1 MVISRKSLIGHFK
14 KVPDWSVQGSTW
26 LPVGCSLRCPN
37 DFYSR
42 RLICGPS
49 HSIVKHDRM
58 KMLKRL
64 TQWLMGFPSV
74 AKKVDTSVC
83 TEGRHTSDVGTMTN
97 FFGRESCSYSYDTY
111 SRESYSYEY
120 EPYEYEAPSSIPVV
134 VGNRQYDYQS
144 QPERFDDWRN
154 TW

>member
-1 MVISRKSLIGHFK
+1 
-14 KVPDWSVQGSTW
+14 
-26 LPVGCSLRCPN
+26 
-37 DFYSR
+37 
-42 RLICGPS
+42 
-49 HSIVKHDRM
+49 
-58 KMLKRL
+58 MLKRL